1 MMKRAGR
8 RKIIARDSGKQ
19 RIDPRTIRINRRERN
34 TWYGGNRGG
43 HTLTK
48 ATRKSD
54 ARGKPIYTT
63 SQGQLGSWQGWLRI
77 SSNKVML
84 STPGNGVR
92 TPIPILSW
100 IPDYRKG
107 SRGRTVHSL

>member
-1 MMKRAGR
+1 MTYIRMMKRAGR

-63 SQGQLGSWQGWLRI
+63 NQPGTTGELARLVEDQQQQGY
-77 SSNKVML
+77 VE
-84 STPGNGVR
+84 
-92 TPIPILSW
+92 
-100 IPDYRKG
+100 Y
-107 SRGRTVHSL
+107 SR